1 MEVAYGWGGTE
12 DSAQC
17 QENEQGQERAKGIVG
32 LQWTVPTECV
42 NHDRICHG
50 VTSHIHTLFRV
61 FVAGCYPLGTHATS
75 TCPVPY
81 PYWMQ
86 TEMLFNLFICLVLD
100 HTIITV
106 QHRSINQNNYSYAGI
121 LLLKEDYQCCHQ
133 ISFRYIDC
141 ILPTTKV
148 FHRVKLTRALD
159 ICLLPRVKGGYASI
173 AQYVV
178 SPANPPR

>member
-1 MEVAYGWGGTE
+1 MSQDATHLAHMLLQY
-12 DSAQC
+12 AQSL
-17 QENEQGQERAKGIVG
+17 I
-32 LQWTVPTECV
+32 LTECKQK
-42 NHDRICHG
+42 CSS
-50 VTSHIHTLFRV
+50 TSLFV
-61 FVAGCYPLGTHATS
+61 W
-75 TCPVPY
+75 
-81 PYWMQ
+81 YW
-86 TEMLFNLFICLVLD
+86 
-100 HTIITV
+100 ITV
-106 QHRSINQNNYSYAGI
+106 QHHSINQNNYSYAGI

-148 FHRVKLTRALD
+148 FHRVKPTRALN